1 MVNAVIPANVIAGF
15 KTCGVY
21 PFNRSAIKVQ
31 ESKKDDSTSG
41 ASNAGGNTESCA
53 TTSDCTAEDNAAGSQ
68 AVLTPAVPKPFT
80 AEQEALFKRRFE
92 EGYDVY
98 IDKVILYQVDQ
109 CESSRIPCSTGFDTC
124 NT

>member
-1 MVNAVIPANVIAGF
+1 MGKRSNPSKCYSRF

-53 TTSDCTAEDNAAGSQ
+53 TTSDCIAEDNAAGSQ
-68 AVLTPAVPKPFT
+68 AVLTLAVPKPFT

-98 IDKVILYQVDQ
+98 IDAKQKHLG
-109 CESSRIPCSTGFDTC
+109 C
-124 NT
+124 